1 MTHPTLGKGI
11 VTSPFG
17 WRSMGWHAG
26 IDYAGLPVGTP
37 IYSAYAGKVTA
48 VVNSCSPNG
57 YYCSTCGMGGGNW
70 VEITSGNIK
79 TRYMHLNSVNVV
91 LGQSVGEGV
100 QIGSLGNSG
109 CSTAAHLHFEIWV
122 NGVAVDPA
130 PYLKNA
136 STQPSAGSNVLKWL
150 FIAGAVYYILYE

>member
-1 MTHPTLGKGI
+1 
-11 VTSPFG
+11 
-17 WRSMGWHAG
+17 
-26 IDYAGLPVGTP
+26 
-37 IYSAYAGKVTA
+37 
-48 VVNSCSPNG
+48 
-57 YYCSTCGMGGGNW
+57 
-70 VEITSGNIK
+70 
-79 TRYMHLNSVNVV
+79 LNSVNVV

-136 STQPSAGSNVLKWL
+136 STQPSAGSSNVLKWL